1 MLFAQLSDDLF
12 RPLASPSRAFNA
24 ALLLHLHRK
33 VLGAEPV
40 RKAELLAEIGDFSA
54 GWSEPEVHGDEPIPP
69 DPVERRAV
77 PYRRLL
83 DAGWLI
89 ERRERYVPVVE
100 FDPEARLLLEELSRL
115 ERGDTRSYGGAVL
128 DVLGG
133 LESALADPANRSEAL
148 ANAARAADG
157 FLAHVRGL
165 AAGMRK
171 VEERILREPDRAASF
186 RLFFEEFVER
196 HLIRDYR
203 TLHTRYNPF
212 RFRASVVRLAHRAL
226 GDALG
231 VRALAEGA
239 VREGRAADLAAGERA
254 VRADLAQILA
264 VFEGVDSH
272 LDAVDA
278 VVVRLERRIGATL
291 RYAEAPDPG
300 TVERIA
306 ALLQIVGEEDEA
318 PDVPADLSL
327 LRPPLGEAHL
337 QSPRARRAEIFIEA
351 LPDLDIDPAV
361 DAFAAAKADFRR
373 RVTVTPERMRD
384 FVEARLMRGKPLRGS
399 HLTIADV
406 DDFVVFQRLREID
419 LLFEGQ
425 LAETYAVT
433 HLTERLVNGWLD
445 CPDFVVERRGRGGA
459 VA

>member
-24 ALLLHLHRK
+24 ALLLHLHRR

-40 RKAELLAEIGDFSA
+40 RKAELLAEIGDFTA
-54 GWSEPEVHGDEPIPP
+54 GWSEPDVHGDEPVPP

-115 ERGDTRSYGGAVL
+115 ERGETRSYGGAVL

-133 LESALADPANRSEAL
+133 LESALADPVNRSESL

-239 VREGRAADLAAGERA
+239 VREGRAADLTAGERT
-254 VRADLAQILA
+254 VRADLAQILT

-291 RYAEAPDPG
+291 RYAEAPDP
-300 TVERIA
+300 
-306 ALLQIVGEEDEA
+306 A
-318 PDVPADLSL
+318 PSSA
-327 LRPPLGEAHL
+327 
-337 QSPRARRAEIFIEA
+337 SPRCCRWWARRTTRPTCRPISPSCARPSVRRICNR
-351 LPDLDIDPAV
+351 PAPGGPRSSSRPCPTSTWTRRWTPSPPPRPIS
-361 DAFAAAKADFRR
+361 AA
-373 RVTVTPERMRD
+373 
-384 FVEARLMRGKPLRGS
+384 G
-399 HLTIADV
+399 
-406 DDFVVFQRLREID
+406 
-419 LLFEGQ
+419 
-425 LAETYAVT
+425 
-433 HLTERLVNGWLD
+433 
-445 CPDFVVERRGRGGA
+445 
-459 VA
+459 